1 MCKEDKVCVF
11 LFLLGLLLCSAWGA
25 LHGQEQEQYYLIT
38 ESELRSIED
47 SRKNSATEKQSWL
60 LEASALKAKAGT
72 LVWES
77 ALLNDQLRQER
88 EMRQKLTQS
97 FNEYEAGQS
106 LQMSQK
112 DTRIVQLETENE
124 GKDRTI
130 IRLIKAFV
138 ALGVAV
144 AGYIAFRVCRFLKI
158 IPAWGK

>member
-1 MCKEDKVCVF
+1 MCKENKACLF
-11 LFLLGLLLCSAWGA
+11 IFLLGLLLCSAWGA

-47 SRKNSATEKQSWL
+47 SRRNYAAEKRSWL
-60 LEASALKAKAGT
+60 SQASALRAKAGT
-72 LVWES
+72 LAWES

-88 EMRQKLTQS
+88 EMRRKSEQL
-97 FNEYEAGQS
+97 FNEYEAAQS
-106 LQMSQK
+106 RVISLK
-112 DTRIVQLETENE
+112 DTQITILETENG

-130 IRLIKAFV
+130 VRLVKAFV

>member
-1 MCKEDKVCVF
+1 MCKENKVCVF

-38 ESELRSIED
+38 ESELRSIEKVW
-47 SRKNSATEKQSWL
+47 KNSVAEKQSWL
-60 LEASALKAKAGT
+60 SQASELKAKAGT
-72 LVWES
+72 LAWES

-88 EMRQKLTQS
+88 ERSRKSEQL
-97 FNEYEAGQS
+97 FNEYEAAQS

-112 DTRIVQLETENE
+112 DTRIIQLETESE

-130 IRLIKAFV
+130 VRLIIAV
-138 ALGVAV
+138 VPLGLAV
-144 AGYIAFRVCRFLKI
+144 AGYIVFRICRFLKI